1 MAGQGFVNDDE
12 LYTSFDIEVQGVSEG
27 LFQDFTPMEITL
39 GESLH
44 TPGLQTSVKVH
55 SYLHKATS
63 ETFENLKG
71 KDLNIFVN
79 KQILSKFKL
88 LPSLE
93 TTPVIYRLDK
103 RKLMNNNIEEFY
115 IRACDESLLNDAR
128 SRVSKSWKCSTPS
141 DIVNYVLRGCAGVS
155 QLEVEQTTNTR
166 DYIADN
172 IHPFQVVNQ
181 QANYALGTDLDPSF
195 VHYMTYENGGT
206 HHFKSLA
213 TMTKAFPVMT
223 YRYYETGTLAGGMA
237 DPRVAM
243 TYSFPCDFDLL
254 SDILNGVDSQGGNIA
269 SLILMNPL
277 MKTFSLLG
285 EQVSGCGLGSST
297 VFEAIS
303 NMNSSKQQDMCP
315 DWTNVFLLK
324 RKARMSLLEREKT
337 ALRLVVPW
345 NPMLNAGKVIRFEI
359 YNKEK
364 NSTPLYGTG
373 DYLIVN
379 LVHTI
384 KYGGY
389 AVTTLDCV
397 SRTVGRGEV

>member
-12 LYTSFDIEVQGVSEG
+12 LYTSFDIEVQGVDEG
-27 LFQDFTPMEITL
+27 LFQDLTPMEITL

-44 TPGLQTSVKVH
+44 TPGLQTSIRVH
-55 SYLHKATS
+55 SYLHKSTAAS
-63 ETFENLKG
+63 FEDLKG
-71 KDLNIFVN
+71 KNIDILVN
-79 KQILSKFKL
+79 KQVLSSFR
-88 LPSLE
+88 LPTSLQ
-93 TTPVIYRLDK
+93 TTPVIYRLDR
-103 RKLMNNNIEEFY
+103 RKLMNNNIEEFH
-115 IRACDESLLNDAR
+115 IHACDESLLEDAR
-128 SRVSKSWKCSTPS
+128 SRVSKSWKCATPS
-141 DIVNYVLRGCAGVS
+141 DIVNYVLRSCAGVR
-155 QLEVEQTTNTR
+155 QLEVETTTNTR

-181 QANYALGTDLDPSF
+181 QANFALGNDLDPSF
-195 VHYMTYENGGT
+195 VHFMTYKNGAT

-213 TMTKAFPVMT
+213 SMTKASPIMK
-223 YRYYETGTLAGGMA
+223 YSYYETGTVVGGMA

-254 SDILNGVDSQGGNIA
+254 SDILNGVDSNGNSIA
-269 SLILMNPL
+269 SAILFNPL
-277 MKTFSLLG
+277 MKSFSLLG
-285 EQVSGCGLGSST
+285 EQVTGCGIGSST
-297 VFEAIS
+297 VLDAIS
-303 NMNSSKQQDMCP
+303 NMNSAKQQDMCP
-315 DWTNVFLLK
+315 DWSNVFLLK

-345 NPMLNAGKVIRFEI
+345 NPILHAGEVIRFEI

-364 NSTPLYGTG
+364 DGIPLYGTG

-389 AVTTLDCV
+389 AVTTIDCV
-397 SRTVGRGEV
+397 SRTVGTGRV